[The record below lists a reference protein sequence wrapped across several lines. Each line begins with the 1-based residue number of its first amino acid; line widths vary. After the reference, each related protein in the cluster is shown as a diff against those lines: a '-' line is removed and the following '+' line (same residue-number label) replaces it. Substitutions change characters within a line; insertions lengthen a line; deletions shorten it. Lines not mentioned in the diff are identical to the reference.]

1 MGSSSGAYD
10 DRDAYD
16 NSDDETLISMTIA
29 ENPGAMSHAI
39 KPPRNASASSVTW
52 IAAEQT
58 LIIGEIAI
66 SGGMF
71 YFGDVHRSTPRS
83 IEACVIDPRADIAH
97 ISANPVAA
105 LSSRELSYGTLSSEQ
120 RRTYLEWLGSDR
132 KKSDIHTGYLFFF
145 LYGLER
151 RVLIDGAA
159 GKVSEIEFADI
170 ARELRRLLNID
181 ANYSWQKHV
190 RNLLESVGLMS
201 SRNGKMYQQPAPRGM
216 AIGYQVPMDVR
227 VAFAQAAVDKHPV
240 PGDWALAW
248 AKMDPLLVR
257 RAAVTRCP
265 EEFDKVFVR
274 KYAERFKNG
283 MLLSVN
289 RTTLEVRPDPAFI
302 ALRNLPVPG
311 FLVGLPDIGA
321 INGPRGRLQSLMHES
336 ASALDSY
343 SRYLGRFP
351 GAAGTL
357 DATLMLPI
365 ELWPAAMQHTLDA
378 LANEVRHEH
387 IRVSTFGEL
396 LTRFKFTGN
405 VTRDKMTAFCTVL
418 SRSGIAIE
426 PDVRLGARTPKVAD
440 ALALFATTISA
451 DVSLTDD
458 AYSDATVMID
468 LAAAVAMTDGTASN
482 AGVLAI
488 DNRIDTW
495 PALSEARKLR
505 LKARSRVQLAQ
516 RVSIAG
522 FRKRLE
528 PLAANVRDDLAALLV
543 QVANAEGAVSRE
555 KVKALEKV
563 YRMMNINT
571 QHLYSALHQ
580 DAGVVKPA
588 AGFSLDPARI
598 AALKHETAQV
608 SAILADVFLEEPP
621 VLVDLK
627 AAASKTMD
635 AKTAPSKMSEPG
647 QPLLIGLDD
656 AHSNFLRLL
665 VTRVSWTRA
674 ELEGAALKFD
684 LMLDGAV
691 EQVNEAALDTW
702 GEPLTDGDDPV
713 EINQELAQRLAA

>member
-1 MGSSSGAYD
+1 MGSSSGAYN

-16 NSDDETLISMTIA
+16 NSDDETLTSVTIA
-29 ENPGAMSHAI
+29 ENSDATGHSI
-39 KPPRNASASSVTW
+39 KPPRNVSPSSVAW
-52 IAAEQT
+52 IPPGLTVE
-58 LIIGEIAI
+58 IGDVSI

-71 YFGDVHRSTPRS
+71 YIGDVHRSSPRS
-83 IEACVIDPRADIAH
+83 IEACVIDPRADLADMG
-97 ISANPVAA
+97 ANPVTA
-105 LSSRELSYGTLSSEQ
+105 LGSKELSYGTLTGEQ

-132 KKSDIHTGYLFFF
+132 KKSEIHTGYLFFY

-151 RVLIDGAA
+151 RVLVDGAA
-159 GKVSEIEFADI
+159 GKVSESEFTDI

-181 ANYSWQKHV
+181 ANYSWQKHL

-201 SRNGKMYQQPAPRGM
+201 SRNGKMYDKPAPRGM

-240 PGDWALAW
+240 PADWALAW

-289 RTTLEVRPDPAFI
+289 RTTLEVRPDPAFC

-321 INGPRGRLQSLMHES
+321 INGPRGRLQSLMNES

-365 ELWPAAMQHTLDA
+365 ELWPDAMQQALDA
-378 LANEVRHEH
+378 LRDELAQEE
-387 IRVSTFGEL
+387 IRVSTFDEILG
-396 LTRFKFTGN
+396 RFKFTGN

-418 SRSGIAIE
+418 SKSGIAIE
-426 PDVRLGARTPKVAD
+426 PDVRLGARTPKPGD
-440 ALALFATTISA
+440 SLALFATSA
-451 DVSLTDD
+451 SVDVPPADD
-458 AYSDATVMID
+458 AYSVATVMID
-468 LAAAVAMTDGTASN
+468 LAATVAVADGNASD
-482 AGVLAI
+482 AGISVI
-488 DNRIDTW
+488 ETQVDIW
-495 PALSEARKLR
+495 PQFPEGLKLR
-505 LKARSRVQLAQ
+505 LKARSRVQFAQ

-522 FRKRLE
+522 FRKRIE
-528 PLAANVRDDLAALLV
+528 ALASEARQDLALLLV
-543 QVANAEGAVSRE
+543 QVANADGVVSRE

-563 YRMMNINT
+563 YRMMDIDT
-571 QHLYSALHQ
+571 QRLYSALHR
-580 DAGVVKPA
+580 DAGIAKPA
-588 AGFSLDPARI
+588 ASFTLDPARI
-598 AALKHETAQV
+598 AALKHETARV
-608 SAILADVFLEEPP
+608 SAILADVFIEEPH
-621 VLVDLK
+621 VAL
-627 AAASKTMD
+627 AA
-635 AKTAPSKMSEPG
+635 TAAPAAPEPE
-647 QPLLIGLDD
+647 QAPLIGLDG

-674 ELEGAALKFD
+674 ELEEAATKLD
-684 LMLDGAV
+684 LMLDGAM
-691 EQVNEAALDTW
+691 EQVNEAALDNW
-702 GEPLTDGDDPV
+702 DEPLTDGDDPV

>member
-1 MGSSSGAYD
+1 MGSSSGAYN

-16 NSDDETLISMTIA
+16 HSDDEALISVTIA
-29 ENPGAMSHAI
+29 ENPVATGHGI
-39 KPPRNASASSVTW
+39 KPPRNASASSVAW
-52 IAAEQT
+52 IAPGQT
-58 LIIGEIAI
+58 VEIGDTSI

-71 YFGDVHRSTPRS
+71 YLGDVHRSTPRS
-83 IEACVIDPRADIAH
+83 IEACVIDPRADVADMG
-97 ISANPVAA
+97 ANQIAA
-105 LSSRELSYGTLSSEQ
+105 LGSKELSYGTLTAEQ
-120 RRTYLEWLGSDR
+120 RRTYLEWLCSDR
-132 KKSDIHTGYLFFF
+132 KKSDIHTGYLFFY

-151 RVLIDGAA
+151 RVLVDGAA
-159 GKVSEIEFADI
+159 GKVGETEFADI

-181 ANYSWQKHV
+181 ANYSWQKHL

-201 SRNGKMYQQPAPRGM
+201 SRNGKMYNKPAPRGM

-240 PGDWALAW
+240 PAGWALAW

-289 RTTLEVRPDPAFI
+289 RTTLEVRPDPALS

-321 INGPRGRLQSLMHES
+321 INGPRGRLQSLMNES

-351 GAAGTL
+351 NAAGTL

-365 ELWPAAMQHTLDA
+365 ELWPDAMQHALNA
-378 LANEVRHEH
+378 LADEVRHGQ
-387 IRVSTFGEL
+387 IGVSTFGEL
-396 LTRFKFTGN
+396 LGRFKFTGN

-418 SRSGIAIE
+418 SKAGIAIE
-426 PDVRLGARTPKVAD
+426 PDVRLGARTPKPGD
-440 ALALFATTISA
+440 ALALFATTAGA
-451 DVSLTDD
+451 DVLLADD
-458 AYSDATVMID
+458 AYSVATVMID
-468 LAAAVAMTDGTASN
+468 LAAAVAMADGTASD
-482 AGVLAI
+482 AGTSAI
-488 DNRIDTW
+488 DNRIGTW
-495 PALSEARKLR
+495 PEASEELKLR

-516 RVSIAG
+516 GASIAG

-528 PLAANVRDDLAALLV
+528 PLAANLRNDLAALLV
-543 QVANAEGAVSRE
+543 QVANADDVVSRE

-563 YRMMNINT
+563 YRMMGIDT
-571 QHLYSALHQ
+571 QRLYSALHQ
-580 DAGVVKPA
+580 DAGTAKPA
-588 AGFSLDPARI
+588 ASFTLDPARI
-598 AALKHETAQV
+598 AALKHETARV
-608 SAILADVFLEEPP
+608 SAILADVFVEEQHAP
-621 VLVDLK
+621 VASK
-627 AAASKTMD
+627 AA
-635 AKTAPSKMSEPG
+635 EPE
-647 QPLLIGLDD
+647 QPPLIGLDD
-656 AHSNFLRLL
+656 AHSTFLRLL

-674 ELEGAALKFD
+674 ELEDAASKLD
-684 LMLDGAV
+684 LMLDGAM
-691 EQVNEAALDTW
+691 EQVNEASLDHW
-702 GEPLTDGDDPV
+702 DEPLTDGDDPV